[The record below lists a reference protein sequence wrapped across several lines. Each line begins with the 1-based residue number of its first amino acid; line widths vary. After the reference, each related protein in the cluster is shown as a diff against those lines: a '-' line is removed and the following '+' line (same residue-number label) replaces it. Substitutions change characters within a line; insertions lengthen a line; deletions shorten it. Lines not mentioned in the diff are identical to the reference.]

1 MRGGNSCK
9 DAQHNN
15 NTQPQSQSTLLHRY
29 TQHLTIVHRKDY
41 QILNSEYCPPG
52 GESECV
58 TLVQTRDHH
67 LLSFFMETLKLGE
80 NIPTKLREKLYN
92 FLLRKNYI
100 ELAKID
106 FN

>member
-15 NTQPQSQSTLLHRY
+15 NTQPQSQSTLFTDTHNIKQSY
-29 TQHLTIVHRKDY
+29 ICRKDY
-41 QILNSEYCPPG
+41 QILNSAYCPPG
-52 GESECV
+52 GECV
-58 TLVQTRDHH
+58 TLVQTRAHH

-80 NIPTKLREKLYN
+80 NIPTKLREKLDN